1 MAGVFGACEECAAA
15 SNPQLRLFKPTRA
28 QSSTPLYMLSSPPT
42 SFHNWSAASPVAA
55 CGPAQDDRSV
65 GFSAACLYYSQ
76 ELQERL
82 QVPGKPPS
90 FWHSWVRFALMKRA
104 SSAVGAVDTSWGGKS
119 LAQPLNFDSA

>member
-1 MAGVFGACEECAAA
+1 MAGVFGASEECAAA

-42 SFHNWSAASPVAA
+42 SYHNWSAASAVAA

-90 FWHSWVRFALMKRA
+90 FWHSRVRF
-104 SSAVGAVDTSWGGKS
+104 V
-119 LAQPLNFDSA
+119 LNIAGVFRSRRGRHELGR

>member
-1 MAGVFGACEECAAA
+1 MAGVFGASEECAAA

-42 SFHNWSAASPVAA
+42 SYHNWSAASAIAA

-82 QVPGKPPS
+82 QVPGKSGPS
-90 FWHSWVRFALMKRA
+90 CQHWRVRFALIKRGFFR
-104 SSAVGAVDTSWGGKS
+104 SRGGRHE
-119 LAQPLNFDSA
+119 LGR